1 MHSYPEIGSSSN
13 ASTTDQHNLH
23 INPIEAQNLPGYL
36 FPSGDSHMLYGERD
50 SHENVNFIEGG
61 QRMEVGGSE
70 ETDMLRFGNRNLN
83 LNISQIDY
91 NQPLQQNHNTENANI
106 NFFPEEGDHHS
117 SCKRKSIDGIQGQ
130 SSTPGSSSHLHHS
143 GDRLLL
149 STSPHNATGS
159 NLHLPS
165 SSTHPCLHP
174 PVEESL
180 LRNTRMRIDLS
191 QSHISPPN
199 PNPNPFPQVNSS
211 SANSNNWP
219 TTHQPSPSFIPV
231 HDSEDSM
238 LLANVPSSYR
248 HPPLPSFPNLPQ
260 AVHPFPPSGTSNLR
274 IGSSSS
280 SLEIAGEQST
290 SEESSSSRQSSSTG
304 RRNTP
309 QNCHRLAEILRRS
322 MTSPNGGPRERN
334 RSVLP
339 PRHRSFTPYVVGTH
353 QSEAVLPDHHQ
364 PFVRSAPLINRH
376 NDGHNGV
383 PLSVQALAAAR
394 EERSRMLSEIRNML
408 EFVRRQENL
417 RLEDV
422 LFFDRSGF
430 FGGADLHDRHRDMRL
445 DVDNMS
451 YEELL
456 ALEER
461 IGNVS
466 TGLSEEKIMNHLKQR
481 KYFSLTLEPLAETE
495 PCCICR
501 EEYVEG
507 DELGRLDCGHDFHT
521 ACIKQWL
528 VIKNL
533 CPICKNTALNS

>member
-149 STSPHNATGS
+149 SSSPHNATGS

-339 PRHRSFTPYVVGTH
+339 PPSFFHP
-353 QSEAVLPDHHQ
+353 
-364 PFVRSAPLINRH
+364 
-376 NDGHNGV
+376 
-383 PLSVQALAAAR
+383 ALAAAR

-430 FGGADLHDRHRDMRL
+430 FG
-445 DVDNMS
+445 V
-451 YEELL
+451 
-456 ALEER
+456 
-461 IGNVS
+461 
-466 TGLSEEKIMNHLKQR
+466 
-481 KYFSLTLEPLAETE
+481 
-495 PCCICR
+495 
-501 EEYVEG
+501 
-507 DELGRLDCGHDFHT
+507 
-521 ACIKQWL
+521 
-528 VIKNL
+528 
-533 CPICKNTALNS
+533 PICTTGTETCGSTLTICLMRNFWHWKNG